1 MTLSTHR
8 LILTGLGNVG
18 RSLMEILLS
27 QADLLRQRYGVAF
40 AVVGAADSGGAAVD
54 PDGLDLAALLAAK
67 RAGASVAGLPG
78 VGRPGLGGVELLAQA
93 GADVLLE
100 STPVDLKTG
109 QPGLAIA
116 EAALRGGT
124 HVVIANKA
132 PLVLA
137 YRELARLSD
146 LAVPTSD
153 QRPATNDRQ
162 PASDPGGVPQSGP
175 VSRAAPKLRFSAC
188 VGGYLPTINMG
199 WRDLRGARIERF
211 EGVLNGTT
219 QAILRAMEQGGSYAD
234 ALADAQRRGLAETD
248 PSLDVEGWDAANKLV
263 ILTNAVLGRHAVLD
277 DLEVVGITRLRRD
290 DLQAALG
297 YGKRVVLL
305 CLAERDGDNY
315 RLSVRPTALPLEHPL
330 ARMTGD
336 EMGLVFHTDIGGRL
350 SATTRERGPGPTAAA
365 MLRDLL
371 DVVA

>member
-40 AVVGAADSGGAAVD
+40 AVVGAADSGGAALD
-54 PDGLDLAALLAAK
+54 PDGLDLAVLLAAK
-67 RAGASVAGLPG
+67 RAGASAASLPG
-78 VGRPGLGGVELLAQA
+78 VGRPGLGGVELLAQV

-146 LAVPTSD
+146 LAGTLKGEERGAGS
-153 QRPATNDRQ
+153 PA
-162 PASDPGGVPQSGP
+162 PS
-175 VSRAAPKLRFSAC
+175 APKLRFSAC

-219 QAILRAMEQGGSYAD
+219 QAILRAMEQGGSYAE
-234 ALADAQRRGLAETD
+234 ALADVQRRGLAETD

-263 ILTNAVLGRHAVLD
+263 ILSNAVLGRHAVLD
-277 DLEVVGITRLRRD
+277 DLEIVGITRLQRD